1 MLVSDPRGIMPDPQ
15 RLTKIK
21 RAILWIRR
29 SLEITE
35 RTDVPE
41 SIDSVI
47 KPVVDIFGWEAL
59 PRAVPATATNPL
71 AAAVNTAAVPAG
83 TFRYVLNASVE
94 HTDTITATHR
104 IWISKAV
111 QNGVRVGLP
120 LDRRV
125 IEVGENAS
133 LDDTTYLLPGD
144 FLFGEA
150 TIAMAIGNIAINTLF
165 IDFPFDT
172 LAGIGE
178 YIVGH

>member
-1 MLVSDPRGIMPDPQ
+1 MPAAQ
-15 RLTKIK
+15 RMTKIK

-41 SIDSVI
+41 SIENVVR
-47 KPVVDIFGWEAL
+47 PVVDIFGWEAL
-59 PRAVPATATNPL
+59 PRAEAAIATNPL
-71 AAAVNTAAVPAG
+71 AIAVNTAVVPPG
-83 TFRYVLNASVE
+83 IFRYVLNANVE
-94 HTDTITATHR
+94 HTDTITVTHR
-104 IWISKAV
+104 LWISKAI

-120 LDRRV
+120 VDRRV
-125 IEVGENAS
+125 AEVGENVS
-133 LDDTTYLLPGD
+133 MDGTTYLLPGD
-144 FLFGEA
+144 FLFGES
-150 TIAMAIGNIAINTLF
+150 TLIMAAGNIAISIIF